1 MDFTLSDEL
10 EAVRDLAETILSE
23 QSKPDHLAA
32 IEAEGAWLDEAT
44 WRALADA
51 GLLAAALPA
60 EHGGSDL
67 GWLAVHVLLEAVGRH
82 AAKVPVLE
90 TLGLGA
96 LGLATFGPADVAG
109 ELLPRI
115 AAGELVIAVA
125 LAEDGWADLDHPSTR
140 ATLVDGHWHVT
151 GTKHLVALAPI
162 ADHLLVSAVDDHGE
176 ALVLL
181 VDASTASITPQDVIG
196 DVPHGDV
203 ILDGEPAIL
212 VGGNDALRWIT
223 ARATAGVASIQAG
236 LCTAAVRMSADYTS
250 QREQFGRPIATFQ
263 AVSQRVADAHIDAE
277 ALRLTALEAAW
288 RLSEGLPADEAVA
301 IAKWWAC
308 EAGHRV
314 LHAAHHVH
322 GGVSVD
328 RDYPLFRH
336 TLRTKQLEH
345 SFGTAPVHLGR
356 LGATLSTESTAGSTT
371 TS

>member
-1 MDFTLSDEL
+1 
-10 EAVRDLAETILSE
+10 
-23 QSKPDHLAA
+23 
-32 IEAEGAWLDEAT
+32 
-44 WRALADA
+44 
-51 GLLAAALPA
+51 
-60 EHGGSDL
+60 
-67 GWLAVHVLLEAVGRH
+67 
-82 AAKVPVLE
+82 
-90 TLGLGA
+90 
-96 LGLATFGPADVAG
+96 
-109 ELLPRI
+109 
-115 AAGELVIAVA
+115 
-125 LAEDGWADLDHPSTR
+125 
-140 ATLVDGHWHVT
+140 
-151 GTKHLVALAPI
+151 
-162 ADHLLVSAVDDHGE
+162 LVSAVDDHGE

-181 VDASTASITPQDVIG
+181 VDAAHATVAEQDVIG

-203 ILDGEPAIL
+203 ILDGEPATL
-212 VGGNDALRWIT
+212 VGGSDTLAWLT
-223 ARATAGVASIQAG
+223 ERAASGVASIQAG
-236 LCTAAVRMSADYTS
+236 MCTAAVRMAADYTS

-301 IAKWWAC
+301 VAKWWAC

-356 LGATLSTESTAGSTT
+356 LGAAIAKQAAAASGSGP
-371 TS
+371 